1 MEDGKEGSN
10 SIKARKDGVQQE
22 YKVFYINMIKAPM
35 NSQRLMLHAEGLHRE
50 VSGPLHVLYAF
61 YFCLVFFMGYLSKRL
76 SWSLILLPS

>member
-1 MEDGKEGSN
+1 MEDGKGGSN

-22 YKVFYINMIKAPM
+22 YKVFYINMIKALT

-50 VSGPLHVLYAF
+50 APGPLHVLYAF
-61 YFCLVFFMGYLSKRL
+61 YFGLVFFMGFLRKRL